1 MLLCS
6 SVRWPTDLNY
16 ITFHKNM
23 CPCWDKRVGTFDC
36 GQTLKIF
43 HFVNV
48 EPSLENPILTMIL
61 VYDRYESSGKRS
73 SFVGVEKP

>member
-1 MLLCS
+1 
-6 SVRWPTDLNY
+6 
-16 ITFHKNM
+16 
-23 CPCWDKRVGTFDC
+23 VGTFDC